1 MDSLHE
7 AALRDPG
14 GEALVAPPGRSWRWR
29 EADAAAS
36 EAALRLSAS
45 GVGPGTLVAT
55 LLPPSPEAFLLLHA
69 VPRTGAVLVPLHAGW
84 TEPEVAQALRT
95 VAQGAVH
102 PPLLVLSGDAMD
114 RVGRGLREAG
124 VPTGALAVEELVAAD
139 PGSAPGPAYR
149 PTDVAEDADHP
160 VAVLLTSGS
169 TGRPRPVPIT
179 RGNLEASARGV
190 AERLKLDAADRWL
203 ASLAPAHIGGLALLH
218 RGAAVGS
225 VTVFAGGGGG
235 FDSGAVLELADAGE
249 ITHLS
254 VVPVMLRRLLDARGE
269 RPAPRGLRCVLV
281 GGAPTP
287 RPLLEEA
294 LARRWPVALTWGM
307 TEATSQVATAPPD
320 AVRRKPG
327 SVGRPL
333 SGVTV
338 QVVDAGGRFL
348 PRGAEGE
355 LVVSGPTVAPLPT
368 VARSGGW
375 HATGDLGRFDA
386 DGDLWIT
393 GRHSERILS
402 GGVTVEPGEVEA
414 VLAAHPGVA
423 EVAVAGV
430 PDPEWGERVVAW
442 VVATEGGAPPTE
454 AELLAWSRERLAS
467 AKRPRKIH
475 LLAGLP
481 RTASGKVDRFRLT
494 RPDPDR
500 PPGA

>member
-1 MDSLHE
+1 MDALAR

-14 GEALVAPPGRSWRWR
+14 GEALAALPGRSWSWR

-84 TEPEVAQALRT
+84 TGPEVARALRT
-95 VAQGAVH
+95 VGEGAAH
-102 PPLLVLSGDAMD
+102 PLLLVLSGDAMD
-114 RVGRGLREAG
+114 RTQRELREAG
-124 VPTGALAVEELVAAD
+124 VPTGMVAAGEIVPAD
-139 PGSAPGPAYR
+139 PGSASGPGPAYR
-149 PTDVAEDADHP
+149 PSDVAEDADHP

-169 TGRPRPVPIT
+169 TGRPRPVPLT

-190 AERLKLDAADRWL
+190 AERLRLDPADRWL
-203 ASLAPAHIGGLALLH
+203 ASLAPAHVGGLALLH
-218 RGAAVGS
+218 RGAEVGS
-225 VTVFAGGGGG
+225 TTVFAGSGA
-235 FDSGAVLELADAGE
+235 FDAGAVLTLADAGE

-254 VVPVMLRRLLDARGE
+254 VVPVMLRRLLDARGD

-287 RPLLEEA
+287 APLLEEA

-307 TEATSQVATAPPD
+307 TEAASQVATAPPD

-338 QVVDAGGRFL
+338 QVVDAEGRVL
-348 PRGAEGE
+348 PRGEAGE
-355 LVVSGPTVAPLPT
+355 LVVAGPTVAPLPA

-393 GRHSERILS
+393 GRRSVRILS

-430 PDPEWGERVVAW
+430 PDPEWGERVTAW
-442 VVATEGGAPPTE
+442 VVPAPGMAPPMET
-454 AELLAWSRERLAS
+454 ELLAWGRERLAS
-467 AKRPRKIH
+467 AKRPREIH
-475 LLAGLP
+475 LVAELP
-481 RTASGKVDRFRLT
+481 RTATGKVDRRRLT
-494 RPDPDR
+494 PLPSGD
-500 PPGA
+500 